1 MRIEYQKLTIQNFKG
16 VLGERTIEFTGSLTQ
31 ILGANHTGKTTTAD
45 AVQWLLFGKNSEDSS
60 VFGISPKDENGNVIP
75 DLENRVI
82 LELTADCRPLV
93 LEKVRKEVRTKPRNG
108 DEEKLSYPCTY
119 FINGNKFQEKDYKAE
134 VDTLCRESLYRTLTN
149 PAYFP
154 GLKADD
160 QRKLLTKMVGEPSL
174 EQIAEGRDDF
184 KKILQQLMG
193 TDLQRFREH
202 LAYRIKELKK
212 EIDDIP
218 SRLNEQENELA
229 PLKARNIN
237 FEQVEKDIAGFEE
250 EIRKCDEEIADNSRV
265 IDSEFEARTA
275 KRKEITS
282 RKNRLQEIQ
291 QTYQQRNS
299 NSQRAKNKAV
309 MEAQDMVE
317 DINRKIRKN
326 QLDIDEAKNE
336 IQRVEIDSKSFRT
349 RWNEVESEEFQ
360 WDSTKETCPT
370 CGQRLPQGDI
380 DRMRNEAE
388 ERFNTAKGKRQD
400 GLDQEAK
407 LLKKR
412 KGDAEAKLKTANTIA
427 EDLQKQLNHAQEILD
442 GEKATEPIFENYT
455 EDEEYQRIEAEIKQ
469 LTDELESDGSTG
481 TVNAESTNRQIQS
494 RKAEWN
500 RKRDEARD
508 TLNIRGTIEA
518 KEKRIAELEEKHR
531 TLNQQLT
538 ELEGEDYI
546 AEQFTQAYIQDLE
559 TKVNA
564 LFTNVQFRMFKRLL
578 NGNLEPICECTMHGT
593 PYQDLSNSEKINA
606 GIDISN
612 AMCDFNQTWVPMFVD
627 NAESINDV
635 TPSRSQQVLLIV
647 SRDKQ
652 LTIIK

>member
-1 MRIEYQKLTIQNFKG
+1 MNIDYQKLTIKNFKG
-16 VLGERTIEFTGSLTQ
+16 VLGERTIEFTGQLTQ

-60 VFGISPKDENGNVIP
+60 VFGISPKDEAGNIIP

-82 LELTADCRPLV
+82 LELTADGRPIV

-108 DEEKLSYPCTY
+108 EEEKLSYPCTY
-119 FINGNKFQEKDYKAE
+119 FINGNKFQEKDFKLEIEA
-134 VDTLCRESLYRTLTN
+134 LCRESLYRTLTN

-154 GLKADD
+154 SLSADS
-160 QRKLLTKMVGEPSL
+160 QRQLLTKMVGEPSL

-184 KKILQQLMG
+184 KAIIQQLAG

-202 LAYRIKELKK
+202 LSYRIKELKK

-229 PLKARNIN
+229 PLKAKNID
-237 FEQVEKDIAGFEE
+237 FGQVEKDIHAYEQ
-250 EIRKCDEEIADNSRV
+250 EIEKCDKEMQDNSRI
-265 IDSEFEARTA
+265 IDSEFEARSQ
-275 KRKEITS
+275 KRREVTQKKS
-282 RKNRLQEIQ
+282 RMQEIQ
-291 QTYQQRNS
+291 NNYQMRNA
-299 NSQRAKNKAV
+299 NATRAKNKAIQD
-309 MEAQDMVE
+309 AQDMV
-317 DINRKIRKN
+317 DAASRKIKRN
-326 QLDIDEAKNE
+326 NLDIEEAKSE
-336 IQRVEIDSKSFRT
+336 IQKVEIDTKNFRT
-349 RWNEVESEEFQ
+349 EWAEVEALEFQ
-360 WDSTKETCPT
+360 WDTTKETCPT

-388 ERFNTAKGKRQD
+388 ERFNSQKGDQQD
-400 GLDQEAK
+400 RLDQKANV
-407 LLKKR
+407 LKKR
-412 KGDAEAKLKTANTIA
+412 KSDAEAKLRTANDIA
-427 EDLQKQLNHAQEILD
+427 DSLQKELNHAQEILD
-442 GEKATEPIFENYT
+442 GEKATGAEEMFYQD
-455 EDEEYQRIEAEIKQ
+455 DEEWQKLDAEVRTMTQ
-469 LTDELESDGSTG
+469 ELENSGSEG
-481 TVNAESTNRQIQS
+481 TQQAETINRQIQS

-538 ELEGEDYI
+538 ELEGQDYI
-546 AEQFTQAYIQDLE
+546 AEQFTQAYIQNLE
-559 TKVNA
+559 QKVNA
-564 LFTNVQFRMFKRLL
+564 LFKNVQFRMFKRLL
-578 NGNLEPICECTMHGT
+578 NGNLQPICECTMHGT

-606 GIDISN
+606 GIDIIN
-612 AMCDFNQTWVPMFVD
+612 AMCEFNQTWVPMFVD

-635 TPSRSQQVLLIV
+635 TPSRSQQILLIV